1 MTAPSHPAPLGL
13 RAALLAGTALIFPAF
28 ALAQPAP
35 NARPQG
41 GAVVAGSAV
50 IGGDAGRTVINQS
63 TDRAAINWQSFDVGR
78 NQTVQFQQPATTSV
92 TLNRVVTPNPS
103 QIAGRITANG
113 QVAIVNQSGVIFHQ
127 GAQIDAAGFVASTA
141 NITNEAFMRGGR
153 MNFDQPGRPD
163 ARIENNGTITV
174 REAGLAALV
183 APQVANHGVIRARM
197 GRVVLAGAET
207 SVVDLHGDGLL
218 SLEVTSP
225 VRQAPGNGQALVTNT
240 GTVTATG
247 GTVVLTAQAVD
258 GIVQDLVRA
267 GGRLA
272 ANTDAAS
279 GRTGRVVVAG
289 NGGAV
294 RIEGRVSAQG
304 RAAGTTGG
312 DIQILGDRT
321 LVDATARVNA
331 SGRAGGGT
339 VAIGVTPNGAANRRL
354 AQRAGIAQGAV
365 VRADAT
371 ERGNGGTVLLNSTD
385 YTAHAG
391 TISARGGPQGGNGG
405 FVEVSGQRGLTLIGS
420 VDVGA
425 GLGGLLGT
433 FLIDPT
439 NLTVVADGDPSVN
452 VNPGD
457 ISGGILT
464 AGGPPSGDAFIAAG
478 TVSNFAGNL
487 TLEALNN
494 LTVNAGINKA
504 TGNLTLTAGSSS
516 GILAINAPIVLVAG
530 DLTLNAASASSIP
543 SIQLGALVQVSDSNR
558 IDVNG
563 YVGTTNT
570 NGRFVGGT
578 LNLNNSGTDVS
589 LLNDN
594 SVLTLENMTADGGA
608 EFRNIR
614 SLRVTGTIGGTAN
627 SYAHIDVDGGDLT
640 IAGSVGGGGGFGGVG
655 GVQALLRA
663 TGNIVLEAAGSIVA
677 PATRMQAG
685 FNFGTGAPNP
695 AAAGG
700 IQLAGNI
707 QGYGGFAN
715 NTADSV
721 EMAAGT
727 GGIVQTG
734 GTLFTDSLTIG
745 SGGDALLNIPLQFD
759 ISGSVT
765 QGNIIRALAPSSV
778 AGRLAIVTSG
788 DIDLQGTTTVQV
800 STSISAAN
808 ISQGESGVL
817 VTPLF
822 SATSDGGGTVSLAGQ
837 NRIDELGD
845 IFASTGVFI
854 ANAQS
859 LRVSGTVRGSNASTT
874 LNVTG
879 NLDVLGTGSVQG
891 AYGVTVRA
899 TGDINLA
906 AGSTVQNFENVDF
919 NVQPTV
925 IQAGYDFGAAAPDPA
940 SAATLRLGGLVGNP
954 AYTGPVTLNAGTG
967 GILQTGGR
975 ILGSTLS
982 VQSGGDALLSGTD
995 TSTPNSVATL
1005 LGVDVA
1011 GSFVLDNGTS
1021 DLAIGA
1027 FGAGGGFN
1035 ARIFAIRTGGAVTVN
1050 PGADIVATERAS
1062 FRAGSFAILPNI
1074 SVPAPGSVTAP
1085 LVEIAPNADVG
1096 MAINIAD
1103 APQPFLLSPDTL
1115 SRISASTLRLG
1126 AAAFEALTTATT
1138 TARDISFPADYSFPG
1153 TLDLR
1158 ANGSIVQSA
1167 GTSLS
1172 AGQLTGQA
1180 LNLIQLDQDNNL
1192 PVIGDLSAGQIIL
1205 NTTEAQTLTGRLLA
1219 PSVSLTTGG
1228 DLIESGAGHISS
1240 LMLTLQAGGN
1250 ALLNGPNAVFG
1261 LGASNIGG
1269 RLELRNGSSG
1279 LGLGVGRTFFTLDSY
1294 DIQQTGDLRIDGT
1307 ITGTTGRLS
1316 ASGTLQVNNHSAI
1329 ARTGNLNISGNVFAL
1344 NGLLQAAGT
1353 ISIQA
1358 TTSASLAGTASG
1370 SALNITSPNVS
1381 FGGLNAAGTPVSLFL
1396 GPSGS
1401 ANGTLSAS
1409 ALSVFG
1415 GAGANLF
1422 GTIAGIAGGPAAAV
1436 GRRGTSGGSLL
1447 TEPLPSPTLYLFNNC
1462 PIGVGVCTPVVVPPP
1477 PPTEGGGTPPPPVV
1491 VPTAPWQ
1498 REPYAAAAVNPPLQ
1512 AVVLEPVPLLIQQL
1526 VPPTPSVTLRLYRDR
1541 SEEGEL
1547 APPNI
1552 RGEDF

>member
-1 MTAPSHPAPLGL
+1 MTAPSPTR
-13 RAALLAGTALIFPAF
+13 RAALLAGTALFFPAL

-35 NARPQG
+35 NARPMG
-41 GAVVAGSAV
+41 GQVVAGSAA
-50 IGGDAGRTVINQS
+50 IGGDAGRTIIQQS

-153 MNFDQPGRPD
+153 MSFDQPGRPD

-183 APQVANHGVIRARM
+183 APQVANRGVIRARM

-225 VRQAPGNGQALVTNT
+225 VRQAPANGQALVTNT

-272 ANTDAAS
+272 ANTDPAT

-304 RAAGTTGG
+304 RAAGTAGG

-354 AQRAGIAQGAV
+354 SQRAGIAQGAV

-385 YTAHAG
+385 YTVHAG

-405 FVEVSGQRGLTLIGS
+405 FVEVSGQRGLSLIGAI
-420 VDVGA
+420 DVGA

-433 FLIDPT
+433 ILIDPN
-439 NLTVVADGDPSVN
+439 NLTIVADGDPSVN

-457 ISGGILT
+457 IAGGILG
-464 AGGPPSGDAFIAAG
+464 AGDPPAEAFIAAG
-478 TVSNFAGNL
+478 TVGNFVGAL
-487 TLEALNN
+487 TLEARSD
-494 LTVNAGINKA
+494 LTVAAAVTKT
-504 TGNLTLTAGSSS
+504 TGDLTLTAGNNL
-516 GILAINAPIVLVAG
+516 IINAPLVLLAG
-530 DLTLNAASASSIP
+530 DLTLNASSATSTP
-543 SIQLGALVQVSDSNR
+543 SIQLGALVQVSDANR
-558 IDVNG
+558 ITANG

-570 NGRFVGGT
+570 SGRFVGGA
-578 LNLNNSGTDVS
+578 LNLVNSGTNVS

-594 SVLTLENMTADGGA
+594 SVLTLEGMPADGGA

-614 SLRVTGTIGGTAN
+614 SLRVTGTVGGTSN
-627 SYAHIDVDGGDLT
+627 SYARIDVDGGDLT
-640 IAGSVGGGGGFGGVG
+640 IAGSVGGGGGFGSVG
-655 GVQALLRA
+655 GAEALLRA
-663 TGNIVLEAAGSIVA
+663 TGSIVIEAAGSVIA
-677 PATRMQAG
+677 PDIRMQAG
-685 FNFGTGAPNP
+685 YNFGTGTPDP

-700 IQLAGNI
+700 IQLAGTV
-707 QGYGGFAN
+707 GGFGTPIA
-715 NTADSV
+715 TSV
-721 EMAAGT
+721 ELAAGT
-727 GGIVQTG
+727 GGIVQTAGTLVTQTLSLQSGGNATFNLVPQTSVGTVILGAGVDTLGPSTVAGDLTLNSVRSNSSGVFNLSLDTLNVG
-734 GTLFTDSLTIG
+734 GTLSLTR
-745 SGGDALLNIPLQFD
+745 SSAD
-759 ISGSVT
+759 IVQLPGSVIT
-765 QGNIIRALAPSSV
+765 ANRLDLTANTNGATLTNDNRIAQLGTIDVQSPFDFRNV
-778 AGRLAIVTSG
+778 TDLAI
-788 DIDLQGTTTVQV
+788 
-800 STSISAAN
+800 
-808 ISQGESGVL
+808 
-817 VTPLF
+817 
-822 SATSDGGGTVSLAGQ
+822 
-837 NRIDELGD
+837 
-845 IFASTGVFI
+845 TGPV
-854 ANAQS
+854 
-859 LRVSGTVRGSNASTT
+859 TVRNAAA
-874 LNVTG
+874 VIDVVG
-879 NLDVLGTGSVQG
+879 NADVTGSVAAQF
-891 AYGVTVRA
+891 GVTLRA
-899 TGDINLA
+899 TGNISLA
-906 AGSTVQNFENVDF
+906 AGSVVERRDLATISSG
-919 NVQPTV
+919 T
-925 IQAGYDFGAAAPDPA
+925 ITLLAGYDPVAGSSDLTSP
-940 SAATLRLGGLVGNP
+940 STLTLGGRVGN
-954 AYTGPVTLNAGTG
+954 AGFLTPVELGAGTG
-967 GILQTGGR
+967 GILQTGGS
-975 ILGSTLS
+975 LLATDLTLR
-982 VQSGGDALLSGTD
+982 SGGDALLNGAGTG
-995 TSTPNSVATL
+995 TPNSVATL

-1027 FGAGGGFN
+1027 FGLGGPFN
-1035 ARIFAIRTGGAVTVN
+1035 AQVFAVRTGGAVTVN

-1062 FRAGSFAILPNI
+1062 FRAGSFRILPNI
-1074 SVPAPGSVTAP
+1074 SVPPPGSVTAP
-1085 LVEIAPNADVG
+1085 LVEIAPDANVG
-1096 MAINIAD
+1096 MAINTTSG
-1103 APQPFLLSPDTL
+1103 QPFLLDPDTL
-1115 SRISASTLRLG
+1115 GRISASTLRLG
-1126 AAAFEALTTATT
+1126 ATTFDGATT
-1138 TARDISFPADYSFPG
+1138 TTASAIEFPLSYSFPG

-1158 ANGSIVQSA
+1158 ATGNIFQGA
-1167 GTSLS
+1167 ETSLS
-1172 AGQLTGQA
+1172 AGTLTGQA
-1180 LNLIQLDQDNNL
+1180 GGSILLDEPDNDL
-1192 PVIGDLSAGQIIL
+1192 PLIGDLSAGTAIL
-1205 NTTEAQTLTGRLLA
+1205 LRSAASQSLA
-1219 PSVSLTTGG
+1219 GTVSAPTITLTTGG
-1228 DLIESGAGHISS
+1228 DLIETGAGRITGGT
-1240 LMLTLQAGGN
+1240 LTLQTGGDT
-1250 ALLNGPNAVFG
+1250 LLNGANAVTG
-1261 LGASNIGG
+1261 LGASNVAG
-1269 RLELRNGSSG
+1269 RLELKNSSDE
-1279 LGLGVGRTFFTLDSY
+1279 LVLPVGRTFFTLNDY
-1294 DIQQTGDLRIDGT
+1294 DIQQTGNLRIDGT

-1316 ASGTLQVNNHSAI
+1316 ASGTLQVNGNSAI
-1329 ARTGNLNISGNVFAL
+1329 ARTGNLNLSSNVFAL

-1353 ISIQA
+1353 IAVQA
-1358 TTSASLAGTASG
+1358 GTSASLAGTASG
-1370 SALNITSPNVS
+1370 SALNITSPSIS
-1381 FGGLNAAGTPVSLFL
+1381 FGGLNAASTPVSLFL
-1396 GPSGS
+1396 GTGGS
-1401 ANGTLSAS
+1401 TSGTLDAS

-1462 PIGVGVCTPVVVPPP
+1462 PIGVAVCTPVIVPPP
-1477 PPTEGGGTPPPPVV
+1477 PPAEGGGTAPLPPAPPNVV
-1491 VPTAPWQ
+1491 FDPGPFVAT
-1498 REPYAAAAVNPPLQ
+1498 AVNPPLQ
-1512 AVVLEPVPLLIQQL
+1512 AIVLVPVPLLVQQL
-1526 VPPTPSVTLRLYRDR
+1526 IPPTPSVSLRLYRDR